1 MQMRESRYFYFVI
14 FNFCSI
20 ISNLLFNPLHLSLS
34 CSQKETAKKA
44 IKDTKEEALSI
55 DVEMEFYTS
64 TPRSVRK
71 FSITLIFYLKQNP
84 KDKMQMRK
92 SRYFDFVILSIR
104 SIIFNLL
111 FNPLHL
117 SLSCLQKETTKKTVK
132 DTKEETEPIQVNMH
146 FYCALSHYL
155 RVCFCT

>member
-71 FSITLIFYLKQNP
+71 FLITLILFLNQDAKIM
-84 KDKMQMRK
+84 KK
-92 SRYFDFVILSIR
+92 SRQFYFVILSIC
-104 SIIFNLL
+104 SIISNLL

-117 SLSCLQKETTKKTVK
+117 SLSCLQKETEKETVK
-132 DTKEETEPIQVNMH
+132 DTKEETQPIQVNLH
-146 FYCALSHYL
+146 FYCATVHYHII
-155 RVCFCT
+155 